1 MALLV
6 ILQQA
11 AQHGATAHATAP
23 GDAGAEEPAPAD
35 WLPDLAA
42 QLAQQVCVWGGVRIS
57 GPGCTHLWA
66 GVYAAVGRGVLSS
79 GLRSTVTALDHMS
92 THAPRLTTC
101 PCPALGGPFLRNPLL
116 LPPLPP
122 PSPPPSLVT
131 PPSPP

>member
-42 QLAQQVCVWGGVRIS
+42 QLAQQVCVWGGYASVGRGVRIC
-57 GPGCTHLWA
+57 GPGCTQQWA
-66 GVYAAVGRGVLSS
+66 GVYSAAGCGLLS
-79 GLRSTVTALDHMS
+79 LHWITCLP
-92 THAPRLTTC
+92 THHASPRA
-101 PCPALGGPFLRNPLL
+101 PALRLVAPFCATPYSF
-116 LPPLPP
+116 LPFLPP
-122 PSPPPSLVT
+122 PPHLP
-131 PPSPP
+131 